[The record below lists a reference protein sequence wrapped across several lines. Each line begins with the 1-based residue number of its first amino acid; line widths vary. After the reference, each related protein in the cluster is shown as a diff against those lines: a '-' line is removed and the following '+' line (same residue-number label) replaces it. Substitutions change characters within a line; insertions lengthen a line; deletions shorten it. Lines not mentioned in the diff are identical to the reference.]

1 MKELCAKCLELL
13 PSVLLAVFG
22 GFTRT
27 LVGKQRNEAY
37 NWRIGLSEMII
48 AAFAGVTIHL
58 VLSEFNMSE
67 SYKSAAVGLA
77 GYSGREILN
86 LLRGFLIKKIT
97 KETM

>member
-1 MKELCAKCLELL
+1 MKDVGVKILELL
-13 PSVLLAVFG
+13 PSILLAVFG

-37 NWRIGLSEMII
+37 NFRIGLSEMTI

-58 VLSEFNMSE
+58 VLSEFNMPE

-77 GYSGREILN
+77 GYSAREILS
-86 LLRGFLIKKIT
+86 LLRGFLIKKIK
-97 KETM
+97 KETS